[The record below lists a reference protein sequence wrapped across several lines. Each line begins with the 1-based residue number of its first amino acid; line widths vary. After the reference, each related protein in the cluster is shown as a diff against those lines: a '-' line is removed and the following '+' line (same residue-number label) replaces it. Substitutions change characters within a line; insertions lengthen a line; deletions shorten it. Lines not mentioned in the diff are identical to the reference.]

1 MKKITV
7 EICIGTNCYVMG
19 GVDLLELE
27 EKLSPDV
34 AEQVEIKGTPCIDD
48 CFQQS
53 SQKHKPPFV
62 RINGKVMSEATISKV
77 KNAINLIL
85 KGEI

>member
-27 EKLSPDV
+27 DKLAPEV
-34 AEQVEIKGTPCIDD
+34 AEHVEIKGTPCIDT
-48 CFQQS
+48 CFQQTK
-53 SQKHKPPFV
+53 QKPPFV
-62 RINGKVMSEATISKV
+62 RINGKVVSEATVSKIKAELNV
-77 KNAINLIL
+77 LL
-85 KGEI
+85 KGEE

>member
-1 MKKITV
+1 MKKITI

-27 EKLSPDV
+27 DKLAPDI
-34 AEQVEIKGTPCIDD
+34 AQLVEIKGTPCIDT

-53 SQKHKPPFV
+53 SQKPPFV
-62 RINGKVMSEATISKV
+62 RINGKVMAEATISKV
-77 KNAINLIL
+77 KNAINLML
-85 KGEI
+85 KGEE